1 MPFSLSLLSKKRIAV
16 MHLLVNHV
24 REGVQNRLVSSLY
37 REDLFEGLLMEDEGL
52 RTERERVKALLD
64 AYKEAFKTLSEVL

>member
-1 MPFSLSLLSKKRIAV
+1 

-37 REDLFEGLLMEDEGL
+37 REELFEGLLTEDETL

-64 AYKEAFKTLSEVL
+64 AYKDAFKVGPKEQGCSFR

>member
-1 MPFSLSLLSKKRIAV
+1 

-24 REGVQNRLVSSLY
+24 KEGVQNRLVSSLY
-37 REDLFEGLLMEDEGL
+37 REELFEGLLMEDEGL

-64 AYKEAFKTLSEVL
+64 AYKDAFKVCLLGTVCLFKSM

>member
-1 MPFSLSLLSKKRIAV
+1 

-24 REGVQNRLVSSLY
+24 KEGVQNRLVSSLY
-37 REDLFEGLLMEDEGL
+37 REELFEGLLMEDETL

-64 AYKEAFKTLSEVL
+64 AYRDAFKVGPMNRVCTFTCMY

>member
-1 MPFSLSLLSKKRIAV
+1 MLTIASARPAV

-37 REDLFEGLLMEDEGL
+37 RENLFENLLQEDEGL
-52 RTERERVKALLD
+52 TNERARVKALLD
-64 AYKEAFKTLSEVL
+64 AYRAAFRTLSEVL

>member
-1 MPFSLSLLSKKRIAV
+1 

-37 REDLFEGLLMEDEGL
+37 RDSLFEDLLQEDEGL
-52 RTERERVKALLD
+52 TNERARIKGLLD
-64 AYKEAFKTLSEVL
+64 AYKDAFRTLSEVL